1 MKTLASELSHN
12 QLMFTSWGV
21 RTTQVSVHALPEC
34 ERLVAHLL
42 DSEILSDEPDSS
54 NVTLARVLC

>member
-1 MKTLASELSHN
+1 MKTLASELSYN

-21 RTTQVSVHALPEC
+21 RTTQVSVHEHPEC

-42 DSEILSDEPDSS
+42 DSEILSDELDSS